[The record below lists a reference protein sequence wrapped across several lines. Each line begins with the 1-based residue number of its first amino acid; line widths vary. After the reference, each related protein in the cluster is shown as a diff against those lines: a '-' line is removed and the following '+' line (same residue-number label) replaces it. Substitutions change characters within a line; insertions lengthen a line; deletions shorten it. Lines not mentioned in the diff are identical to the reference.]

1 MTFEVVNW
9 EVTLYLNFFVITP
22 SEFVNF
28 ILPIQ
33 AKLKDHPSQLYYA
46 ITSRYLMN
54 SDKSSIFTMIQSK
67 ASKREKKATSLNISC
82 VVSFENTN

>member
-1 MTFEVVNW
+1 MTFEVLNW

-22 SEFVNF
+22 S
-28 ILPIQ
+28 
-33 AKLKDHPSQLYYA
+33 KLKDHPSQLYYV

>member
-22 SEFVNF
+22 
-28 ILPIQ
+28 PIQ
-33 AKLKDHPSQLYYA
+33 VKLKDHPSQLYDA

>member
-1 MTFEVVNW
+1 MNW

-28 ILPIQ
+28 SLLPIQ
-33 AKLKDHPSQLYYA
+33 AKLKDHPSQLYDA